1 MKTNVGTVD
10 RILRALMALIFILA
24 YLKGW
29 LRGTA
34 GLLLVI
40 GGMLLSSSLSGYC
53 PLYSTLNIN
62 TH

>member
-1 MKTNVGTVD
+1 
-10 RILRALMALIFILA
+10 MALIFILA